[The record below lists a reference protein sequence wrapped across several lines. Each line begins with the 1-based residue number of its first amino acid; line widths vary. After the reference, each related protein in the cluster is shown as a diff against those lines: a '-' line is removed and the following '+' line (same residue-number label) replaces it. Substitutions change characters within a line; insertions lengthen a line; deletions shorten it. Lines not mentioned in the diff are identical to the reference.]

1 MNKTELINLFNNS
14 FNEFL
19 DILIEKFPKEQDF
32 ILINILLNTQRL
44 KHSDIM
50 LNLSNILIPNKQLI
64 LDKSPDFFIH
74 KVSHMFYGINEHIN
88 PSNSFKRIWN
98 HLQDEEREMMWKWF
112 KLFLNICSEYY
123 KD

>member
-1 MNKTELINLFNNS
+1 MNKIELIDLFNKS
-14 FNEFL
+14 FNDFL
-19 DILIEKFPKEQDF
+19 DILIDKFPKEQDF

-64 LDKSPDFFIH
+64 LDKSPDFFIN

-88 PSNSFKRIWN
+88 SSNSFKRIWN
-98 HLQDEEREMMWKWF
+98 HLQDEEREMMWKWV